1 MKSRLHQIEITN
13 VKAFRKFI
21 LDLINKLE
29 TVLTQ

>member
-13 VKAFRKFI
+13 SKAFRKFI
-21 LDLINKLE
+21 LDLTKKPE